1 MLILKQ
7 IPLLTPLAENSTM
20 EIVIYHCLVLG
31 FAAMALKMAKEKEGL
46 HCQGRIIRRNHGRR
60 LSDTGPHWACHLH
73 SIFLG
78 RKLVLRGVAYFAYGL
93 WSKHRQRPEFRQQL
107 GNELRF
113 NRRRRLAGAYG
124 IMLLPAAVPV
134 QTIGDLAW
142 GLNFLWVL
150 VAALTIKAVVSAL
163 KKKDVIKRCYTKNH
177 LMGRISGTM
186 FDAMIAVGI
195 MAIALRM

>member
-31 FAAMALKMAKEKEGL
+31 FAAMVLKMAKEKEGL
-46 HCQGRIIRRNHGRR
+46 HCQGSKIRRNHGRR
-60 LSDTGPHWACHLH
+60 LSDTGPHWACHLD

-134 QTIGDLAW
+134 QA
-142 GLNFLWVL
+142 
-150 VAALTIKAVVSAL
+150 
-163 KKKDVIKRCYTKNH
+163 
-177 LMGRISGTM
+177 SGTM

>member
-1 MLILKQ
+1 M
-7 IPLLTPLAENSTM
+7 
-20 EIVIYHCLVLG
+20 G
-31 FAAMALKMAKEKEGL
+31 FGQNTGSALSSGSSLET
-46 HCQGRIIRRNHGRR
+46 N
-60 LSDTGPHWACHLH
+60 
-73 SIFLG
+73 
-78 RKLVLRGVAYFAYGL
+78 YGL
-93 WSKHRQRPEFRQQL
+93 
-107 GNELRF
+107 

-134 QTIGDLAW
+134 QASGDLAW

-186 FDAMIAVGI
+186 FDATIAVGI